1 VFVVARIEEDGA
13 LAASPVVE
21 VVVLSSSEHVVA
33 IWHERLPVTLREG
46 VGGGARTLKLPLR
59 P

>member
-33 IWHERLPVTLREG
+33 IWHERLPVTLPEVRNLREG
-46 VGGGARTLKLPLR
+46 MGEGHEP
-59 P
+59 